1 MQDCVFCKIVKKEI
15 PAEIIYEDND
25 IMVFVDVKPVAPI
38 HLLFIPKKHIPTVM
52 DLQEEDAVLVGKIQ
66 LVAAKLARDY
76 NLEDRGYRLVTNC
89 KRDAGQLVYHI
100 HYHFL
105 AGRPFQWPPG

>member
-25 IMVFVDVKPVAPI
+25 VMVFVDVKPVAPV
-38 HLLFIPKKHIPTVM
+38 HLLFIPKKHVPTVM
-52 DLQEEDAVLVGKIQ
+52 DLEEEDASFIGKIH
-66 LVAAKLARDY
+66 LVAAKIAKDY
-76 NLEDRGYRLVTNC
+76 KLEDRGYRLVTNC